1 MPTPFTPDGDID
13 GGRVRQLVEFLLE
26 GGVDGLFPLG
36 TTGEFALLSR
46 SERKKVVSLTVDAAN
61 GRVPVL
67 CGVSDPATENVRCF
81 IRDAEDAGSD
91 GVVVTPPYYF
101 RLKGEQECYSYF
113 SGISRMTDL
122 PLFVYN
128 IPEWTGTLIP
138 AEALSRLAEEGLIAG
153 MKYTEYNLLALLKYI
168 DSLKG
173 RIALFTGSDAMA
185 YTNLEFGG
193 DGAIIAVSNVA
204 PRRAASI
211 YDLLES
217 GDASGDG
224 TGYSLTISKH
234 YESVAKELKEK
245 AKEQQ
250 DSAATAQQPAST
262 DAEDGPKKRAFAC
275 VFRLMDLSTKMYI
288 ACGSSMKSEKRRSTG
303 R

>member
-185 YTNLEFGG
+185 YTNMEFGG

-217 GDASGDG
+217 GDAEGARRAQQGLLPAIEAIGIGDFPAG
-224 TGYSLTISKH
+224 
-234 YESVAKELKEK
+234 LKEAMRLVGMPVGNPRWPISPLNPESRREVRK
-245 AKEQQ
+245 LL
-250 DSAATAQQPAST
+250 S
-262 DAEDGPKKRAFAC
+262 RAGLTGAGGA
-275 VFRLMDLSTKMYI
+275 VS
-288 ACGSSMKSEKRRSTG
+288 RR
-303 R
+303 